1 MFLALREIWHA
12 KLRFALI
19 TLVIVMVSSLVFII
33 SGLANGL
40 SEGNTAAIEALPAN
54 GIVVSAGSDYQ
65 LDRSTIKANDA
76 SSIASLPG
84 IEAAEL
90 IGISSAS
97 VKSEASDSLIGVSLF
112 GVDPAGMVAPSI
124 DEGTWI
130 GDTTNG
136 VVIDESLAKKGI
148 GVGDSLVL
156 EPEGIELDVTGIV
169 SGQSYRIAPVIFMP
183 LELWQSARAAGGG
196 YQESTATAVLV
207 KGSGTA
213 LVQIPTAVPDTMVGS
228 KKQVSDHIP
237 GESEQNSTLLLIQI
251 FLVVIAAGIIAAFFY
266 IITLQKMPELGVMKA
281 IGTGTGYLAK
291 ALVSQVFALALVGV
305 LLGISISDTLAL
317 VIGDAVPYSVSMD
330 RMALFGSL
338 LLLVALAST
347 LLSLLRIARIDPLD
361 AINRTA

>member
-1 MFLALREIWHA
+1 MFLALREIRHA

-40 SEGNTAAIEALPAN
+40 SEGNTAAIEALPADA
-54 GIVVSAGSDYQ
+54 IVVSAGSDFQ
-65 LDRSTIKANDA
+65 LDRSTLTTTDV
-76 SSIASLPG
+76 SPIAAIPG
-84 IEAAEL
+84 IEAAEP
-90 IGISSAS
+90 IGISSATVS
-97 VKSEASDSLIGVSLF
+97 STTSDSLIGVSLF
-112 GVDPAGMVAPSI
+112 GLTPDGMVSPSLV
-124 DEGTWI
+124 EGSWI
-130 GDTTNG
+130 GDTPNG
-136 VVIDESLAKKGI
+136 VVIDNSLAKNGI
-148 GVGDSLVL
+148 DVGDSITL
-156 EPEGIELDVTGIV
+156 EPEGIALDVVGIT
-169 SGQSYRIAPVIFMP
+169 SGQTYRIAPVVFMP
-183 LELWQSARAAGGG
+183 FELWQAARSATGGN
-196 YQESTATAVLV
+196 QSDVVPAILV
-207 KGSGTA
+207 NGSETA
-213 LVQIPTAVPDTMVGS
+213 LAQIPDSVPNTIVGS
-228 KKQVSDHIP
+228 KLQISNHIP

-291 ALVSQVFALALVGV
+291 ALVAQVFALALAGV

-347 LLSLLRIARIDPLD
+347 LLSLMRIARIDPLD